1 MTLLIDADWLIYS
14 SCCSCEHD
22 YRWDE
27 WHHSLHLD
35 EKEVHELIQY
45 RVEQYQGIAEDS
57 GQVIMCFSEYPTFRH
72 TLSQDYKTNRI
83 GKRKPLG
90 LKRVIEQV
98 ADYYHSVSFPN
109 LEGDDVMSLLA
120 TGGRYDNPIIVS
132 VDKDMRGVP
141 CTLLAK
147 DDLEL
152 VTRKKADRN
161 WMLQV
166 LQGDATDNIQGL
178 TGVGPKTAEKLLGD
192 LESPKDMW
200 NKVVEEYKK
209 KGRTYADAVMTAQLT
224 RILRD
229 GEYDH
234 VTGEVKLWEPIYE

>member
-14 SCCSCEHD
+14 SCCACEHD
-22 YRWDE
+22 YRWDDDR
-27 WHHSLHLD
+27 HTLHLD

-57 GQVIMCFSEYPTFRH
+57 GQVIMCFSQYPTFRH
-72 TLSQDYKTNRI
+72 GISQDYKTNRI

-90 LKRVIEQV
+90 LPEVIEKV
-98 ADYYHSVSFPN
+98 ADYYHSISFPN

-120 TGGRYDNPIIVS
+120 TSGRYDNPIIVS

-152 VTRKKADRN
+152 IK
-161 WMLQV
+161 
-166 LQGDATDNIQGL
+166 
-178 TGVGPKTAEKLLGD
+178 PKIAHHL
-192 LESPKDMW
+192 
-200 NKVVEEYKK
+200 
-209 KGRTYADAVMTAQLT
+209 
-224 RILRD
+224 
-229 GEYDH
+229 H
-234 VTGEVKLWEPIYE
+234 F

>member
-1 MTLLIDADWLIYS
+1 MTLLLDADWLVYS

-45 RVEQYQGIAEDS
+45 RVEQYQGIAEDD

-109 LEGDDVMSLLA
+109 LEGDDVMGLLA
-120 TGGRYDNPIIVS
+120 TGQEYKNPVIVS
-132 VDKDMRGVP
+132 PDKDMKGVP
-141 CTLLAK
+141 CRLLAN
-147 DDLEL
+147 DEIEL
-152 VTRKKADRN
+152 ITRKRADRN
-161 WMLQV
+161 WMLQC
-166 LQGDATDNIQGL
+166 LTGDSGDNIPGL
-178 TGVGPKTAEKLLGD
+178 IGVGPVTANKILGD
-192 LESPKDMW
+192 AESLSDMW
-200 NKVVEEYKK
+200 DKVITTYEKK
-209 KGRTYADAVMTAQLT
+209 KKTYADALMTARLT

-229 GEYDH
+229 GEYNH
-234 VTGEVKLWEPIYE
+234 VTGEVKLWEPTL